1 MKTIYQFICA
11 ICVICGFCAC
21 EDFLD
26 TDNLTM
32 KDTSN
37 FPVNETDAFQ
47 MVNGIYSVM
56 NRNLADPEEDPFFI
70 FDIASDDR
78 LGGGSQSNIGAQG
91 VDRLMNAYVDWMKP
105 LWQQRYAGINRANNA
120 LETIDN
126 VKEWSSPD
134 KKNQLLCEIYF
145 LRAWYY
151 FNLAQVF
158 NGVPLVLSTEPQ
170 NLPRSSAD
178 EVYAQIASDLKA
190 SIEAGPSTK
199 YPEFGI
205 GRVSKWAAEGMMAR
219 VWLFY
224 TGFYG
229 KSELPLVE
237 GGSISKSQVVSWL
250 EDCIQNSGYGLVSDQ
265 RNLWPYTNPYTAKDY
280 PYTNEPIIVKTIVKT
295 AAGTD
300 SITGYKIKDGINWE
314 TDENI
319 ESMFAIKMSN
329 KPGWSADSQLR
340 HNRIVEFYNPRKTT
354 EAAFPFSVQGYSNG
368 PVCWKL
374 WTDWAEDPDYAGD
387 YRRVGSICKRA
398 DEIPGYKGDPA
409 KEVENTDLLAKKYIG
424 CEAWNEDH
432 SGRYLSYGYY
442 YGSENNR
449 QTGLTQSLVW
459 LRFADVLLMH
469 SELTDGKTIYNGKSG
484 LNAVRQR
491 AGLGDLPYSLT
502 LLKKERRYEL
512 CFEALRWND
521 LRRWGDVQ
529 ELVKNQAG
537 NPILNEG
544 NPGEYAFTNDF
555 MQRYNETGGGFFKI
569 PEDQVILSEGVL
581 EQNPGWGDGTNW
593 TKGDLPYF
601 KKK

>member
-199 YPEFGI
+199 YPDFGI

-280 PYTNEPIIVKTIVKT
+280 PYTNEPIIVKT

-491 AGLGDLPYSLT
+491 AGLEDLPYSLT

-521 LRRWGDVQ
+521 LRRWGDV
-529 ELVKNQAG
+529 EEKVKNQVG
-537 NPILNEG
+537 NPILNQG
-544 NPGEYAFTNDF
+544 IPGEYAFTNDF
-555 MQRYNETGGGFFKI
+555 MQRYRDTGGGFFKI
-569 PEDQVILSEGVL
+569 PEDQVTLSEGVL
-581 EQNPGWGDGTNW
+581 EQNPGWEGSQTNW
-593 TKGDLPYF
+593 SKGDLPYKF
-601 KKK
+601 K

>member
-1 MKTIYQFICA
+1 MKKNLLYMICA
-11 ICVICGFCAC
+11 FCVIFGLCAC

-26 TDNLTM
+26 TDNLTK

-37 FPVNETDAFQ
+37 FPVSESDAVQ
-47 MVNGIYSVM
+47 MVNGIYAAM

-91 VDRLMNAYVDWMKP
+91 VDRLMNAYLDWMKP
-105 LWQQRYAGINRANNA
+105 LWKQRYAGINRANNA

-126 VKEWSSPD
+126 VKEWSSGD
-134 KKNQLLCEIYF
+134 KKSQLLCETYF
-145 LRAWYY
+145 LRAFYY

-170 NLPRSSAD
+170 NLPRATPD

-199 YPEFGI
+199 YPNFGI
-205 GRVSKWAAEGMMAR
+205 GRVSKWAAEGMMA
-219 VWLFY
+219 
-224 TGFYG
+224 
-229 KSELPLVE
+229 
-237 GGSISKSQVVSWL
+237 SKAQVVSWL

-280 PYTNEPIIVKTIVKT
+280 PYAHDN
-295 AAGTD
+295 GL
-300 SITGYKIKDGINWE
+300 NWE

-319 ESMFAIKMSN
+319 ESMFAVKMSN
-329 KPGWSADSQLR
+329 VPGWSADGLLR

-398 DEIPGYKGDPA
+398 DEIPGYKGDAA

-469 SELTDGKTIYNGKSG
+469 AELTDGKTVYNGKSG

-491 AGLGDLPYSLT
+491 ANLPDIAYSLSS
-502 LLKKERRYEL
+502 LKKERRYEL

-521 LRRWGDVQ
+521 LRRWGDVS
-529 ELVKNQAG
+529 EKVKNQVG
-537 NPILNEG
+537 NPILNQG
-544 NPGEYAFTNDF
+544 IPGEYAFTNDF
-555 MQRYNETGGGFFKI
+555 MKRYADTGGGFFKI
-569 PEDQVILSEGVL
+569 PDDQVTLSEGVL

-593 TKGDLPYF
+593 VKGDLPYKF
-601 KKK
+601 K

>member
-1 MKTIYQFICA
+1 MKNNMIYIVA
-11 ICVICGFCAC
+11 SVMCVMLLGSCD
-21 EDFLD
+21 EFLD
-26 TDNLTM
+26 TENLTM

-37 FPVNETDAFQ
+37 FPINETDAIQ

-126 VKEWSSPD
+126 VTEWSSNT
-134 KKNQLLCEIYF
+134 KKDQLLCEIYF
-145 LRAWYY
+145 LRAWYF

-158 NGVPLVLSTEPQ
+158 NGVPLVLTTEAL
-170 NLPRSSAD
+170 NLPRATPD
-178 EVYAQIASDLKA
+178 EVYAQIGSDLKNA
-190 SIEAGPSTK
+190 IEHGPSQK
-199 YPEFGI
+199 YPEFGE

-224 TGFYG
+224 TGFYN
-229 KSELPLVE
+229 KTELPLPADE
-237 GGSISKSQVVSWL
+237 GGSISKAQVVAWL

-265 RNLWPYTNPYTAKDY
+265 RNLWPYTNPYTGKDY
-280 PYTNEPIIVKTIVKT
+280 QYDIDN
-295 AAGTD
+295 GL
-300 SITGYKIKDGINWE
+300 NWE
-314 TDENI
+314 TDENK
-319 ESMFAIKMSN
+319 ENMFAVKMSN

-340 HNRIVEFYNPRKTT
+340 HNRIVEFYGLRKTNET
-354 EAAFPFSVQGYSNG
+354 AFPFSVQGYSNG
-368 PVCWKL
+368 PVCEKL
-374 WTDWAEDPDYAGD
+374 WTDWANDPDYAGD
-387 YRRVGSICKRA
+387 YRRTGSICDRA
-398 DEIPGYKGDPA
+398 VEIPNYPGDKA
-409 KEVENTDLLAKKYIG
+409 KEVENTNLLAKKYIG
-424 CEAWNEDH
+424 CEAYDPET
-432 SGRYLSYGYY
+432 GQRMLSYGFF

-469 SELTDGKTIYNGKSG
+469 AELTDGKTIYNGKSG

-491 AGLGDLPYSLT
+491 AGLPDISYSLAN
-502 LLKKERRYEL
+502 LKKERRYEL
-512 CFEALRWND
+512 CFEAIRWND

-529 ELVKNQAG
+529 EKVKNQVG
-537 NPILNEG
+537 NHILNQGIE
-544 NPGEYAFTNDF
+544 GEYAFTNDY

-569 PEDQVILSEGVL
+569 PEDQVTLSEGVL

-593 TKGDLPYF
+593 AKGDLPYRF
-601 KKK
+601 K